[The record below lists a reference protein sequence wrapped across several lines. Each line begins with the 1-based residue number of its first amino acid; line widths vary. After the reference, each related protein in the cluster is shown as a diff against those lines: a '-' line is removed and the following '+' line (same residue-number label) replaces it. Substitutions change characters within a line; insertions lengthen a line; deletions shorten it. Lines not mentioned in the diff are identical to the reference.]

1 MGAVDLLRHLNLF
14 VTVAEEGHFGRAAS
28 RLGMTQPPLSQGVK
42 RLETELGVVLLTRNA
57 RAVRLTRAGADLLPA
72 ARALLDDAAALRT
85 RAADHSRPQPAL
97 RLGVVPQ
104 VGSALAAGLAAAA
117 GPRSTLVTAPTTH
130 LVDALDAGQLD
141 VAVVRHPAVL
151 GSLPAGPVV
160 ALPTVALVPST
171 AAPGRPT
178 LRALAGLPLAVP
190 PRTHAPAAHDLLLD
204 TLVERG
210 WDPEVLTAADDRAA
224 LALVASGQ
232 AVAFTADP
240 ALSAPG
246 VRRVDVGGL
255 PLWVRAVWRDP
266 APATLTAITTVL
278 RSAS

>member
-1 MGAVDLLRHLNLF
+1 MLRHLDLF
-14 VTVAEEGHFGRAAS
+14 VTVAEEGHFGRAAT

-42 RLETELGVVLLTRNA
+42 RLESELGVVLLTRNA
-57 RAVRLTRAGADLLPA
+57 RVVRLTRAGADLLPA
-72 ARALLDDAAALRT
+72 ARALLDDAAALRA
-85 RAADHSRPQPAL
+85 RAADHARPQPAL

-104 VGSALAAGLAAAA
+104 VGAALAASLAAAA
-117 GPRSTLVTAPTTH
+117 GPRSALVTAPTTH

-151 GSLPAGPVV
+151 GSLTAGAVTG
-160 ALPTVALVPST
+160 LPTVALVPASF
-171 AAPGRPT
+171 AATRVT
-178 LRALAGLPLAVP
+178 LRSLTGLPLAVP

-210 WDPEVLTAADDRAA
+210 WDPPTVTAADDRAA

-232 AVAFTADP
+232 AVALTADP

-246 VRRVDVGGL
+246 VRRIDVGPL
-255 PLWVRAVWRDP
+255 PLWVRPVWRDP
-266 APATLTAITTVL
+266 APDTLAAITAVL
-278 RSAS
+278 RAAS

>member
-1 MGAVDLLRHLNLF
+1 MRIVDLLRHLKLF
-14 VTVAEEGHFGRAAS
+14 VTVAEEAHFGRAAA
-28 RLGMTQPPLSQGVK
+28 RLGMTQPPLSQGVQ
-42 RLETELGVVLLTRNA
+42 RLEAELGVVLLTRNA

-72 ARALLDDAAALRT
+72 ARALLDEAVALRV
-85 RAADHSRPQPAL
+85 RAADHARPQPAL

-104 VGSALAAGLAAAA
+104 VGAALAASLAAAA
-117 GPRSTLVTAPTTH
+117 GPRSALVTAPTTH

-141 VAVVRHPAVL
+141 VAIVRHPAVL
-151 GSLPAGPVV
+151 GRLPAGPVV
-160 ALPTVALVPST
+160 ALPTVALVPSSL
-171 AAPGRPT
+171 APTRPA
-178 LRALAGLPLAVP
+178 LRGLRGLPLAVP

-210 WDPEVLTAADDRAA
+210 WDPPTVTAADDRAA

-255 PLWVRAVWRDP
+255 PLWVRAVWREP
-266 APATLTAITTVL
+266 APDTLAAITAVL
-278 RSAS
+278 SP

>member
-1 MGAVDLLRHLNLF
+1 MVAVDLLRHLNLF

-57 RAVRLTRAGADLLPA
+57 RAVRLTRAGADLLTT
-72 ARALLDDAAALRT
+72 ARALLDDAAALRA
-85 RAADHSRPQPAL
+85 RATDHAQPQPAL

-104 VGSALAAGLAAAA
+104 VGAALAAALAAAA

-160 ALPTVALVPST
+160 ALPTVALVPDT
-171 AAPGRPT
+171 LVGRVT

-210 WDPEVLTAADDRAA
+210 WDPETVVAADDRAA

-232 AVAFTADP
+232 AVAVTADP
-240 ALSAPG
+240 ALAAPG
-246 VRRVDVGGL
+246 VHRVEIGGL
-255 PLWVRAVWRDP
+255 PLWVRTVWREP
-266 APATLTAITTVL
+266 APTTLAAITAVL
-278 RSAS
+278 GSAS

>member
-1 MGAVDLLRHLNLF
+1 MRIVDLLRHLNLF
-14 VTVAEEGHFGRAAS
+14 VTVAEEAHFGRAAT
-28 RLGMTQPPLSQGVK
+28 RLGMTQPPLSQGVQ
-42 RLETELGVVLLTRNA
+42 RLEAELGVVLLTRNA

-72 ARALLDDAAALRT
+72 ARALLDEAAPLRI
-85 RAADHSRPQPAL
+85 RAADHARPQPAL

-104 VGSALAAGLAAAA
+104 VGAALAASLAAAA
-117 GPRSTLVTAPTTH
+117 GPRSALVTAPTTH

-141 VAVVRHPAVL
+141 VAIVRHPAVL
-151 GSLPAGPVV
+151 GRLPAGPVV
-160 ALPTVALVPST
+160 ALPTVALVPSSL
-171 AAPGRPT
+171 APVRPT
-178 LRALAGLPLAVP
+178 LRGLPGLPLAVP

-210 WDPEVLTAADDRAA
+210 WDPPTVTAADDRAA

-266 APATLTAITTVL
+266 APDTLAPITAVL
-278 RSAS
+278 TP

>member
-1 MGAVDLLRHLNLF
+1 MDLLRHLNLF
-14 VTVAEEGHFGRAAS
+14 VTVAEEGHFGRAAT

-42 RLETELGVVLLTRNA
+42 RLEVELGVVLLTRNA
-57 RAVRLTRAGADLLPA
+57 RVVRLTRAGADLLPA
-72 ARALLDDAAALRT
+72 ARRLLDDATALRA
-85 RAADHSRPQPAL
+85 RAADHARPQPAL

-104 VGSALAAGLAAAA
+104 VGAALAASLAAAA
-117 GPRSTLVTAPTTH
+117 GPRSALVTAPTTH

-141 VAVVRHPAVL
+141 VAIVRHPAVL
-151 GSLPAGPVV
+151 GSLSAGAVTG
-160 ALPTVALVPST
+160 LPTVALVPSDHG
-171 AAPGRPT
+171 PGRTT
-178 LRALAGLPLAVP
+178 LRGLAGLPLAVP

-210 WDPEVLTAADDRAA
+210 WDPPTVPAADDRTA

-246 VRRVDVGGL
+246 VRRIDVGAL
-255 PLWVRAVWRDP
+255 PLWVRPVWRDP
-266 APATLTAITTVL
+266 APGTLDAIIAVL
-278 RSAS
+278 EAAS

>member
-1 MGAVDLLRHLNLF
+1 MGAVDLLRHLKLF
-14 VTVAEEGHFGRAAS
+14 VTVAEEGHFGRAAG

-72 ARALLDDAAALRT
+72 ARALLDDAAALRA
-85 RAADHSRPQPAL
+85 RAADHAQPQAL

-104 VGSALAAGLAAAA
+104 VGAALAAGLAAAA
-117 GPRSTLVTAPTTH
+117 GARSTLVTAPTTQ

-151 GSLPAGPVV
+151 GSLSAGPVV
-160 ALPTVALVPST
+160 ALPTVALVP
-171 AAPGRPT
+171 AAHPRPT
-178 LRALAGLPLAVP
+178 RRGLAGLPLAVP

-210 WDPEVLTAADDRAA
+210 WDPVVVTAADDRAA

-240 ALSAPG
+240 ALAAPG
-246 VRRVDVGGL
+246 VRRVDVGG
-255 PLWVRAVWRDP
+255 PALWVRPAWRDP
-266 APATLTAITTVL
+266 APGPLAAITAAL
-278 RSAS
+278 GS

>member
-1 MGAVDLLRHLNLF
+1 MDLLRHLDLF
-14 VTVAEEGHFGRAAS
+14 VTVAEEGHFGRAAT

-42 RLETELGVVLLTRNA
+42 RLESELGVVLLTRNA
-57 RAVRLTRAGADLLPA
+57 RVVRLTRAGADLLPA
-72 ARALLDDAAALRT
+72 ARALLDDAAALRA
-85 RAADHSRPQPAL
+85 RAADHARPQPAL

-104 VGSALAAGLAAAA
+104 VGAALAASLAAAA
-117 GPRSTLVTAPTTH
+117 GPRSALVTAPTTH

-151 GSLPAGPVV
+151 GSLTAGAVTG
-160 ALPTVALVPST
+160 LPTVALVPASF
-171 AAPGRPT
+171 AAARVT
-178 LRALAGLPLAVP
+178 LRSLTGLPLAVP

-210 WDPEVLTAADDRAA
+210 WDPPTVTAADDRAA

-232 AVAFTADP
+232 AVALTADP

-246 VRRVDVGGL
+246 VRRVDVGPL
-255 PLWVRAVWRDP
+255 PLWVRPVWRDP
-266 APATLTAITTVL
+266 APDTLAAITAVL
-278 RSAS
+278 RAAA